1 MENEYIKSNVDEFF
15 GKIDLIQE
23 NLSGF
28 SQAIDERRNKINKL
42 LSDIPIQSNILN
54 QSSIQKKSNQVD
66 YAVAEVINDFNSAI
80 RKWNDALQSN
90 LKGIQFIK
98 KHEKY
103 LVVMVFGA
111 VKSGKSSLGNFFA
124 GKYFVDSDI
133 KTEYLNREKPLF
145 VSEESGRKTGGLS
158 TDDNGRTWFT
168 EGSVDTTGA
177 IQYFTLSGLRWVDS
191 PGTGALEKEGDTLN
205 MENMVNEYIPYADL
219 CIFLLNSSEPG
230 LLEDMKYMEK
240 LSREGQESLVVIT
253 KSDAVEEDI
262 DDEGELIRV
271 VVAKDDSRRKLQ
283 EDDVVK
289 RLSELYPNLDA
300 ESFRAISISTLL
312 AKYAIKENNDKKFN
326 DSNLDLLMKIL
337 GEKVSK
343 ETINL
348 KTKRP
353 KRTLNSFID
362 KLINGDKIDNKF
374 EGLLDLISSY
384 NDLKQPIDE
393 YKSKIESKK
402 NRVVRLI
409 IQDIQQELRSTL
421 YKWNAKV
428 EKTKVPIESDKM
440 NTEINQ
446 IIEDG
451 INRGINKEITYIIEG
466 YSSTSKQVLSNFVNI
481 QSLTKNYEEVEH
493 KYIEHEVVERD
504 PNGIIEHIKSFFGKT
519 YYKSRPITKTKIL
532 KIDVGTNIHE
542 VLDSLLVQSRTIIN
556 DEVSVALEHIQNSY
570 FLPQEKYIDKM
581 ICQIENVI
589 KELQL
594 LKYEDA

>member
-1 MENEYIKSNVDEFF
+1 M
-15 GKIDLIQE
+15 
-23 NLSGF
+23 
-28 SQAIDERRNKINKL
+28 
-42 LSDIPIQSNILN
+42 
-54 QSSIQKKSNQVD
+54 
-66 YAVAEVINDFNSAI
+66 
-80 RKWNDALQSN
+80 
-90 LKGIQFIK
+90 
-98 KHEKY
+98 
-103 LVVMVFGA
+103 
-111 VKSGKSSLGNFFA
+111 
-124 GKYFVDSDI
+124 
-133 KTEYLNREKPLF
+133 
-145 VSEESGRKTGGLS
+145 
-158 TDDNGRTWFT
+158 
-168 EGSVDTTGA
+168 
-177 IQYFTLSGLRWVDS
+177 RWIDS
-191 PGTGALEKEGDTLN
+191 PGTGSLEKEGDTLN

-253 KSDAVEEDI
+253 KSDIVE
-262 DDEGELIRV
+262 DDVDDDGEIVREV
-271 VVAKDDSRRKLQ
+271 KAKDDSRRKLQ
-283 EDDVVK
+283 EDDIVK

-312 AKYAIKENNDKKFN
+312 AKDAIKENNDKKFS

-374 EGLLDLISSY
+374 EGLLDLVSSY

-440 NTEINQ
+440 NAEINQ

-493 KYIEHEVVERD
+493 EYIEHEVVERD

-519 YYKSRPITKTKIL
+519 YYKSRPITKTNIL

-556 DEVSVALEHIQNSY
+556 DEVSVALENIQNSY

>member
-1 MENEYIKSNVDEFF
+1 MENKYIKSNVDEFF

-90 LKGIQFIK
+90 LKGVQFIK

-133 KTEYLNREKPLF
+133 QTEYLYREKPLF

-230 LLEDMKYMEK
+230 LLEDMRYMEK

-253 KSDAVEEDI
+253 KSDIVDEDV
-262 DDEGELIRV
+262 DEDGEIVSV
-271 VVAKDDSRRKLQ
+271 VKAKDDSRRKLQ
-283 EDDVVK
+283 EDDIVK

-312 AKYAIKENNDKKFN
+312 AKNAIKENNDKKFK

-374 EGLLDLISSY
+374 EGLLDLVSSY

-440 NTEINQ
+440 NAEINQ

-504 PNGIIEHIKSFFGKT
+504 PNGIIEHIKSFLGKT
-519 YYKSRPITKTKIL
+519 YYKSRPITKTNIL

-556 DEVSVALEHIQNSY
+556 DEVSMALENIQNSY

-581 ICQIENVI
+581 ICQIETVI

>member
-1 MENEYIKSNVDEFF
+1 
-15 GKIDLIQE
+15 
-23 NLSGF
+23 
-28 SQAIDERRNKINKL
+28 
-42 LSDIPIQSNILN
+42 
-54 QSSIQKKSNQVD
+54 
-66 YAVAEVINDFNSAI
+66 
-80 RKWNDALQSN
+80 
-90 LKGIQFIK
+90 
-98 KHEKY
+98 
-103 LVVMVFGA
+103 
-111 VKSGKSSLGNFFA
+111 
-124 GKYFVDSDI
+124 
-133 KTEYLNREKPLF
+133 
-145 VSEESGRKTGGLS
+145 
-158 TDDNGRTWFT
+158 
-168 EGSVDTTGA
+168 
-177 IQYFTLSGLRWVDS
+177 
-191 PGTGALEKEGDTLN
+191 
-205 MENMVNEYIPYADL
+205 
-219 CIFLLNSSEPG
+219 
-230 LLEDMKYMEK
+230 
-240 LSREGQESLVVIT
+240 
-253 KSDAVEEDI
+253 
-262 DDEGELIRV
+262 
-271 VVAKDDSRRKLQ
+271 
-283 EDDVVK
+283 
-289 RLSELYPNLDA
+289 
-300 ESFRAISISTLL
+300 
-312 AKYAIKENNDKKFN
+312 
-326 DSNLDLLMKIL
+326 MKIL

-374 EGLLDLISSY
+374 EGLLDLVSSY

-428 EKTKVPIESDKM
+428 EKTKIPIESDKM
-440 NTEINQ
+440 NAEINQ

-519 YYKSRPITKTKIL
+519 YYKSRPITKTNIL

-556 DEVSVALEHIQNSY
+556 DEVSLALENIQNSY

>member
-54 QSSIQKKSNQVD
+54 QRSIQKKSNQVD
-66 YAVAEVINDFNSAI
+66 YAVAEVINDFNTAI

-90 LKGIQFIK
+90 LKGVQFIK

-124 GKYFVDSDI
+124 GTYFVDSDI

-191 PGTGALEKEGDTLN
+191 PGTGALEKEGDTVN

-230 LLEDMKYMEK
+230 LLEDMKYMER

-253 KSDAVEEDI
+253 KSDDVENDI
-262 DDEGELIRV
+262 DDDGELITE
-271 VVAKDDSRRKLQ
+271 VVAKDDARRKLQ
-283 EDDVVK
+283 EDDIVK

-312 AKYAIKENNDKKFN
+312 AKNAIKENNEKIFN

-374 EGLLDLISSY
+374 EGLLDLVSSY

-428 EKTKVPIESDKM
+428 EKTKIPIESDKM
-440 NTEINQ
+440 NAEINQ

-519 YYKSRPITKTKIL
+519 YYKSRPITKTNIL

-556 DEVSVALEHIQNSY
+556 DEVSLALENIQNSY